1 MSTKTAATVD
11 EPTSRPLR
19 KDAARNRALLLLAAR
34 EVFAERGLEA
44 SLDDVARHAGLGVGT
59 AYRHFAN
66 KYELAEAIFTEAI
79 DDIIALAELA
89 ETMDDPWDGI
99 VGFLEGAAEAQTADR
114 GLREVLM
121 GVHPDKM
128 ELVHDRLSGPL
139 RQMVERAK
147 ESGALR
153 PDVEAT
159 DIGVVVMML
168 CTIADV
174 TSDVA
179 PGLWRRYLPM
189 LLAGLRDDGGT
200 PAPSVPPVSD
210 EVLRAAMR
218 THKQRL
224 MRITQPAERS
234 GPTQPS

>member
-1 MSTKTAATVD
+1 MSTEATVD
-11 EPTSRPLR
+11 APASRPLR

-66 KYELAEAIFTEAI
+66 KYELAHAIFAEAI
-79 DDIIALAELA
+79 DDIIALADRA
-89 ETMDDPWDGI
+89 VTMDDPWDGI
-99 VGFLEGAAEAQTADR
+99 VAFLEGAAEAQTADR

-121 GVHPDKM
+121 GVHPDAM
-128 ELVHDRLSGPL
+128 EQVHDRLSGPL
-139 RQMVERAK
+139 REMVVRAK
-147 ESGALR
+147 ACGALR
-153 PDVEAT
+153 ADVEAT

-174 TSDVA
+174 TSEVA

-189 LLAGLRDDGGT
+189 LLAGLRADGGT
-200 PAPSVPPVSD
+200 PAPSVPPVED
-210 EVLRAAMR
+210 DVLREAMR

-224 MRITQPAERS
+224 LRITQHAPR
-234 GPTQPS
+234 